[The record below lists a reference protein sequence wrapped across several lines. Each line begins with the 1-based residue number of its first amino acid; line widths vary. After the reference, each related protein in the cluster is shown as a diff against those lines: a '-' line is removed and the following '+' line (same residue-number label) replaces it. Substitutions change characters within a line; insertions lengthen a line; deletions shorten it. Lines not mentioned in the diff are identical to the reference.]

1 MEPKTGDRV
10 SLDTKKVG
18 QPRRAGVVR
27 SITQGISGIRYEIA
41 WNDGSISVI
50 APGGGILLVEGRSP
64 RSSTSKRPKPKAQAT
79 KSKARKAKAKASKSK
94 TPKAKASKSKAR
106 KAKKTR
112 SKAKT
117 GKRR

>member
-1 MEPKTGDRV
+1 MEPKNGDRV

-27 SITQGISGIRYEIA
+27 SVTHGISGIRYEIA
-41 WNDGSISVI
+41 WDDGSASVI
-50 APGGGILLVEGRSP
+50 APGAGVLLVEGRSS
-64 RSSTSKRPKPKAQAT
+64 RSSTSKRPKPKT
-79 KSKARKAKAKASKSK
+79 NAK
-94 TPKAKASKSKAR
+94 SKSKAP
-106 KAKKTR
+106 KAKKSG

>member
-27 SITQGISGIRYEIA
+27 SVTQGISGIRYEIL
-41 WNDGSISVI
+41 WDDDSVSVI
-50 APGGGILLVEGRSP
+50 APGAGVLLVEGRSS
-64 RSSTSKRPKPKAQAT
+64 RSSTSKG
-79 KSKARKAKAKASKSK
+79 
-94 TPKAKASKSKAR
+94 PKAKASTKTSKSKAP
-106 KAKKTR
+106 KAKKSG

-117 GKRR
+117 GKRK